1 MSQSLPPATYA
12 AAAAAAAAAVVVG
25 VFAVMVVVVVVGEE
39 EEEEEEVV
47 VVAAVVVEAATRSSS
62 IDGVTDPSLTRT
74 ACSACTLAGA
84 CQSTVRGCQC
94 ASAMASRRLAR
105 DAEGYQ

>member
-1 MSQSLPPATYA
+1 MMIVVVEEEEEVVV
-12 AAAAAAAAAVVVG
+12 AAAAAAVVV
-25 VFAVMVVVVVVGEE
+25 
-39 EEEEEEVV
+39 
-47 VVAAVVVEAATRSSS
+47 VVVEAATRSSS